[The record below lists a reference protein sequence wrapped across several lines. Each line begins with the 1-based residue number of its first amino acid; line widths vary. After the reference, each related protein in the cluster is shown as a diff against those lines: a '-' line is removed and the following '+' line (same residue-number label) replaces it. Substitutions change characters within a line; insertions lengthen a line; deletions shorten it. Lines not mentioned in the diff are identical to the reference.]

1 MLALDLPWQ
10 EARKTLLQPAN
21 LSRGTN
27 SDGTIDVS
35 RKSVLV
41 LSQLAATMRMSE
53 AEYSAAAAI
62 VTAANNQPVLVKDP
76 VDFHASAYVEYDG
89 LGGWTQ
95 GVYIPGYGQ
104 YHGFLAKLYGIM
116 SSPDQAIYIRP
127 VAAATN
133 ITVYNRSGN
142 SFSAKPATH
151 NPDTQEVFINGQL
164 NSGYNATQLAAGT
177 GNTHPELSGQFQ
189 CYPAEFDFQ
198 QAYSIKTFSEVVS
211 ETPKVVIGCKG
222 VRKVDV
228 ELHEVFVNSKAAW
241 IRYDLVEAHN
251 AA

>member
-1 MLALDLPWQ
+1 MLSLALPWQ
-10 EARKTLLQPAN
+10 DARKTLLQPAN

-41 LSQLAATMRMSE
+41 LSQLSATMRMSE
-53 AEYSAAAAI
+53 SEYAAAAAT
-62 VTAANNQPVLVKDP
+62 VKAANNQPVLVKDP

-95 GVYIPGYGQ
+95 GAYIPGYGQ
-104 YHGFLAKLYGIM
+104 YHGFLAKLYGILAV
-116 SSPDQAIYIRP
+116 PNRAIYIRP
-127 VAAATN
+127 IAAATS
-133 ITVYNRSGN
+133 ITVYNRTTN
-142 SFSAKPATH
+142 TYAAITATH
-151 NPDTQEVFINGQL
+151 NPDTEEVQINGQL
-164 NSGYNATQLAAGT
+164 NTAYNATQLAAGQ
-177 GNTHPELSGQFQ
+177 GNTHPALSGQFQ
-189 CYPAEFDFQ
+189 CYPADFDFQ
-198 QAYSIKTFSEVVS
+198 QAYSVKSFSEVVS
-211 ETPKVVIGCKG
+211 DTPKVIIGCKG

-241 IRYDLVEAHN
+241 VRYDLVEAHN